1 MDIAGT
7 APGVAR
13 AAYCSPYRLMGKD
26 FGEDVA
32 KWKEFVGKQAT
43 MQPGK

>member
-1 MDIAGT
+1 
-7 APGVAR
+7 
-13 AAYCSPYRLMGKD
+13 MGKD